1 MNLKKFAMFTLTLTL
16 ITGVISTPVSAFASE
31 TETVSENVTIVENSS
46 VDELV
51 ETEGENTYLSSLSF
65 SPSDFVFNKITSLIR
80 GRFTFNFI
88 TFFF

>member
-51 ETEGENTYLSSLSF
+51 ETEGENT
-65 SPSDFVFNKITSLIR
+65 
-80 GRFTFNFI
+80 
-88 TFFF
+88 